1 MYRRSFSDYFFLFL
15 KGIAMG
21 SANKVPGVSGGM
33 VALVLNFYEELIYT
47 FQKFNSKAF
56 KLISQRRFKSFFN
69 YINYRFLIAVFLGSF
84 TAYFT
89 VSLLIDFFMRTN
101 ELLVW
106 SLFFGMVIGSI
117 YYVSKK
123 IEKYNPQVFAI
134 ILIGAFLGLMVSFLD
149 PLPPNQQI
157 WFVIFCGFLSV
168 SGMALPGFSGSFILI
183 ILGNY
188 VLLMIDAVNNI
199 VSIFKDMIGG
209 DWSFLQDDYR
219 MHLLSLIFYFTFG
232 SLMGLILFSK
242 MMGYLLKNFHDWVI
256 AALLGFIIGSI
267 GATWPWKDAVYK
279 VDAQN
284 NYVLDS
290 NGDKVIMTYDRYL
303 PSTFDTDLMGALLLI
318 IIGFVLVW
326 LIEYFESKRKPLPKK
341 WPTD

>member
-1 MYRRSFSDYFFLFL
+1 MYKRTFTDYIFLYL

-47 FQKFNSKAF
+47 FQKFNGKAL
-56 KLISQRRFKSFFN
+56 KLLSQKRFQSFFN
-69 YINYRFLIAVFLGSF
+69 YINYKFLIAVFAGSF

-89 VSLLIDFFMRTN
+89 VSLIIDFFIRYN

-106 SLFFGMVIGSI
+106 SLFFGMVLGSI

-123 IEKYNPQVFAI
+123 INTYNPQVFLI
-134 ILIGAFLGLMVSFLD
+134 ILAGAFIGLMVSFLD
-149 PLPPNQQI
+149 PMAPNEQI
-157 WFVIFCGFLSV
+157 GFVIFCGFVSV

-199 VSIFKDMIGG
+199 VGIFNDMLMGNWG
-209 DWSFLQDDYR
+209 FLQDDHR

-242 MMGYLLKNFHDWVI
+242 MMGYLLKNYHDRVI

-267 GATWPWKDAVYK
+267 GATWPWKNAVYK
-279 VDAQN
+279 TDTQGDFI
-284 NYVLDS
+284 LDS
-290 NGDKVIMTYDRYL
+290 NGDKIIMTYDRYL
-303 PSTFDTDLMGALLLI
+303 PAIFDSDLVTAIVLI
-318 IIGFVLVW
+318 VIGFILVW
-326 LIEYFESKRKPLPKK
+326 LIEYFERRKKPKVKK